1 MCHRHHHYRYR
12 DIETS
17 AEPPA
22 TRGPVRVGDAERE
35 RVVELLRQH
44 AAAGRLEPDELEQRV
59 ESAYGARYGSDLQ
72 AVLAELPAERE
83 PRRPRRRAKPAAP
96 LFPIA
101 VAAVVAVAAVTSAW
115 WLLWLIWPLAVVL
128 GPRRYRSPW
137 AARRTIDASMSHS
150 TGARSSV

>member
-1 MCHRHHHYRYR
+1 MCHRHYHHRYR
-12 DIETS
+12 DTETS

-22 TRGPVRVGDAERE
+22 ARGPVRVGDAERE

-44 AAAGRLEPDELEQRV
+44 AAAGRLEPDELEQRI

-72 AVLAELPAERE
+72 AVLEELPAERQ
-83 PRRPRRRAKPAAP
+83 PRRPRGHARPAAP
-96 LFPIA
+96 LFALA
-101 VAAVVAVAAVTSAW
+101 VAALVAAAAVSGAW
-115 WLLWLIWPLAVVL
+115 WLLWLIWPVAVVL